1 MATPYHL
8 PKKRGA
14 LKGTKIS
21 FFERRVSHRRQ
32 RQNKQTKIK
41 VSGQQLTNARIG
53 LHTHNQA
60 CMCRQDYVYTSPCP
74 ENLTTQKHGR
84 TLK

>member
-21 FFERRVSHRRQ
+21 FLRSPDGNFPQVSH
-32 RQNKQTKIK
+32 NDAY
-41 VSGQQLTNARIG
+41 LN
-53 LHTHNQA
+53 
-60 CMCRQDYVYTSPCP
+60 M
-74 ENLTTQKHGR
+74 
-84 TLK
+84 